1 MGGRV
6 DPVSAIWE
14 SYLENQLTGLR
25 QHHVVSLPEKRGMAP
40 ELPAWDQPIESE
52 DRIEMPAPRYTK
64 NSVYRNLDGSLPTS
78 GSRI

>member
-14 SYLENQLTGLR
+14 SYLENQLIGLR

-52 DRIEMPAPRYTK
+52 DQIEMPAPRYL
-64 NSVYRNLDGSLPTS
+64 NSV
-78 GSRI
+78 